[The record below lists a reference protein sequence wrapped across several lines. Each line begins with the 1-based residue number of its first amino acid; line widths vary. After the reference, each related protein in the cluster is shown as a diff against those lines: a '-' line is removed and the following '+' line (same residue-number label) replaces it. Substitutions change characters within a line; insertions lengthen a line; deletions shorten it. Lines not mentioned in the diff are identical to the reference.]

1 VDQPAV
7 EFEAERPG
15 DYLLRLAATRDA
27 TAYKQLAMAAL
38 GIRAG
43 DTILDIGCGPAADLP
58 DMAEAVG
65 AAGRVIGLDS
75 DPAALATAASRV
87 QGIPQI
93 RLVCC
98 DAARGLPMA
107 DAAADGAHTDRVLQH
122 LADPLAVLRE
132 VRRVLRPGGAAVF
145 AEPDWDTLVID
156 YPDLAV
162 ARAYTRFVSDRVV
175 RNGCVGR
182 QLPALARAAGL
193 GVQNVTPVTTVSRDA
208 QAADKILGLR
218 RVTERAAAAGY
229 LSPEQAAAWLQHLAS
244 GPFFASMTLFLV
256 VAAR

>member
-1 VDQPAV
+1 MDRSAV
-7 EFEAERPG
+7 EFEAGRPD
-15 DYLLRLAATRDA
+15 DYLLRLAATREA
-27 TAYKQLAMAAL
+27 KAYKELAITEL
-38 GIRAG
+38 GIRSG
-43 DTILDIGCGPAADLP
+43 DVVLDIGCGPAADLP
-58 DMAEAVG
+58 GMAEAVG
-65 AAGRVIGLDS
+65 VAGRVIGLDS

-93 RLVCC
+93 SLVRC
-98 DAARGLPMA
+98 DAARSLPLA
-107 DAAADGAHTDRVLQH
+107 EAAADGAHTDRVLQH
-122 LADPLAVLRE
+122 VADPLAVLRE
-132 VRRVLRPGGAAVF
+132 VRRVLRAGGTAVF

-182 QLPALARAAGL
+182 QLPALARQAGL
-193 GVQNVTPVTTVSRDA
+193 HVQNVIPVTTVSRDA

-229 LSPEQAAAWLQHLAS
+229 LSPEQAAAWLRHLAS

-256 VAAR
+256 VAVS